1 MFGVVGGSRAKCYQ
15 FQLVSLF
22 YIGINLVYNEK
33 TRRALRWIPKA
44 NALSEHCHRTAFL
57 GLIFSLER
65 GRLKTLLGGC
75 EAANASISS
84 RNHLLTDS
92 ARRIAE
98 EESC

>member
-1 MFGVVGGSRAKCYQ
+1 M
-15 FQLVSLF
+15 
-22 YIGINLVYNEK
+22 
-33 TRRALRWIPKA
+33 PKA
-44 NALSEHCHRTAFL
+44 NALSEHCHRIAFF

-65 GRLKTLLGGC
+65 GRLKALLERC
-75 EAANASISS
+75 ERAMASISS